1 MDQSISVVE
10 IVLRLLAAVVC
21 GGIVGWEREAKG
33 RPAGLRTHMM
43 VALGAGSF
51 TLAAL
56 DMAGPGADPVRILQG
71 VVTGIGFL
79 GAGSIMQSRG
89 EVQGMTTA
97 AGIWVV
103 GAIGAACG
111 AGDYIMAAVTL
122 AFAFTIL
129 FGVKKVEDRAFRKE
143 HAEGLITPAEDRA
156 PATESKRAA
165 SGSSGFISS

>member
-1 MDQSISVVE
+1 MESSISIVE
-10 IVLRLLAAVVC
+10 IVLRLLAASFC
-21 GGIVGWEREAKG
+21 GGIVGWERERKR

-43 VALGAGSF
+43 VGLGAGSF

-79 GAGSIMQSRG
+79 GAGSIIQSRG

-111 AGDYIMAAVTL
+111 SGDYVMAAVTL

-129 FGVKKVEDRAFRKE
+129 FAVKKVEDRVFRDE
-143 HAEGLITPAEDRA
+143 HAEGIIAPAAEVPITPAKERGNGGHA
-156 PATESKRAA
+156 
-165 SGSSGFISS
+165 G